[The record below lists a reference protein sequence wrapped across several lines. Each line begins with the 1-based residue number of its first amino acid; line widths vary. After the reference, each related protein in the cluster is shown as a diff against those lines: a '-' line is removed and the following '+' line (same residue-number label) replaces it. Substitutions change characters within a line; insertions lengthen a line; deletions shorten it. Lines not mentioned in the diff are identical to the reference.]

1 MKWPSPTLPI
11 LYLGYHIPAT
21 DAKNPDVPA
30 LDVLA
35 GVVFGETSSIYKD
48 LVLKEQKVV
57 LLQAEPEHKR
67 DPGLFQILARFR
79 DPKDLDEIRTRI
91 EDALRQAAKSP
102 VDEKRLEAVKS
113 HLRYAFANSLDSP
126 DTIARAV
133 GEAIAVTGSPDT
145 INDLF
150 QAYDAITPADL
161 QRVAAKYFATT
172 NQTAVILRSET
183 SQ

>member
-1 MKWPSPTLPI
+1 M
-11 LYLGYHIPAT
+11 
-21 DAKNPDVPA
+21 
-30 LDVLA
+30 
-35 GVVFGETSSIYKD
+35 
-48 LVLKEQKVV
+48 
-57 LLQAEPEHKR
+57 
-67 DPGLFQILARFR
+67 
-79 DPKDLDEIRTRI
+79 
-91 EDALRQAAKSP
+91 
-102 VDEKRLEAVKS
+102 KS

-150 QAYDAITPADL
+150 QAYNAITSADL